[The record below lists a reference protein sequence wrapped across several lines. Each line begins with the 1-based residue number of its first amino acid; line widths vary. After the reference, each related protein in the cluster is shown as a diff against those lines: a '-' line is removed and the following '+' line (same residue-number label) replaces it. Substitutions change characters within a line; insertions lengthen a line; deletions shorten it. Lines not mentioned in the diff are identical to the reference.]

1 MLGSCSLIEA
11 KGVFSVLFPP
21 SFSEKGNRGPAIRE
35 SLFFGAGC
43 RLEGFWKRLVPAS
56 YKQSA
61 LQSPI
66 SSSPLL
72 FLTLSASAFRSQGRS
87 ID

>member
-21 SFSEKGNRGPAIRE
+21 SFSEKGNRVLGAEAFFWSKLQVGGVLEAPCSCKLQAICNH
-35 SLFFGAGC
+35 SFAPLPFYFNSFGFG
-43 RLEGFWKRLVPAS
+43 L
-56 YKQSA
+56 
-61 LQSPI
+61 SPFD
-66 SSSPLL
+66 LK
-72 FLTLSASAFRSQGRS
+72 GRS